1 MDVSDFAKTIKLNIL
16 RVLAEQGVS
25 KNELSRRTG
34 ISSGGIVVLLNG
46 DREIQT
52 DTVQKIADALGVR
65 VIDLAAEPEHAAH

>member
-1 MDVSDFAKTIKLNIL
+1 MSDFAKTIKLNIL

-25 KNELSRRTG
+25 KNELSRRAG
-34 ISSGGIVVLLNG
+34 FSQQAIVALLNG

-52 DTVQKIADALGVR
+52 DTVQKIADALGVK

>member
-1 MDVSDFAKTIKLNIL
+1 MSDFAKTIKLNIL